1 MTPEETRESIWSVP
15 SSWRKTYFNLFS
27 LSIVIGTAFTA
38 WNKWTRKPPDW
49 SVFEIVQST
58 CRSLAPMLVAASAWC
73 VILVEI
79 FNMWSETYRQW
90 LHGKIEQKV
99 AREVAKEKTAARV
112 EEYKRW
118 EAWNT
123 RREDAASQGRP
134 FSEPPPA
141 RIEIN
146 LSE

>member
-1 MTPEETRESIWSVP
+1 
-15 SSWRKTYFNLFS
+15 
-27 LSIVIGTAFTA
+27 
-38 WNKWTRKPPDW
+38 
-49 SVFEIVQST
+49 
-58 CRSLAPMLVAASAWC
+58 
-73 VILVEI
+73 
-79 FNMWSETYRQW
+79 MWSETYRQW

-99 AREVAKEKTAARV
+99 AREVAKGVARETAKAVAKEKTAARV

-123 RREDAASQGRP
+123 RREDAASQGKP

>member
-1 MTPEETRESIWSVP
+1 
-15 SSWRKTYFNLFS
+15 
-27 LSIVIGTAFTA
+27 
-38 WNKWTRKPPDW
+38 
-49 SVFEIVQST
+49 
-58 CRSLAPMLVAASAWC
+58 MLVAASAWC

-99 AREVAKEKTAARV
+99 AREKTAARV

-123 RREDAASQGRP
+123 RREEAASQGKP